1 MPDNEAAAGGG
12 VNVAARR
19 PPARP
24 WHTLPGEEVLAELAS
39 SPEGLSTAEAA
50 ARLRRYGP
58 NTLLVTRPD
67 PWWRILVAQFRGVV
81 VTLLA
86 AAAAVALA
94 MGDAVEAAAIG
105 AVLLVNGGIGFWMEW
120 RARQAMQA
128 LRSLQVHAAT
138 VLRDGRQG
146 EIDARRLVP
155 GDVILLEAGTAVP
168 ADARLLAAEEMTAVE
183 APLTGESVPVR
194 KSCAPVGAGDEE
206 NGAAGGDDVPLA
218 ERASMVYK
226 GTLVAAG
233 SGRAV
238 ITATGVGTEVGQ
250 VAELVAET
258 ESEATPLERRLDRLG
273 HRLVGLTLAVAGL
286 VTLLGLARG
295 EPLGRMVETGL
306 ALAVAAVPE
315 GLPVV
320 ATLALALGMVRMAQR
335 RALVRRLPAVETLGS
350 ATVICT
356 DKTGTLTAG
365 EMTVTGLSV
374 PGGEAGERLAL
385 RIAALANRASVR
397 RRADG
402 AWSTSGDPTEAAL
415 LVAAHDAGLDRDA
428 LLAGSPEQAEVP
440 FASERMWMATFHAA
454 DEGALEV
461 CVKGAPARVV
471 ALCGRRLAE
480 EGDDGAGAA
489 PSGLADVHSVPLDD
503 AGREALLVRN
513 RELASRGLRV
523 LALATGRLPAD
534 RRGELDHPEAR
545 QAAVRD
551 LTFVGYVALSDPP
564 SPGAAEAVAAF
575 HAAGVR
581 TVMITGDQ
589 AITAAAVARQLG
601 LLRPGDETVDGREL
615 SRLSPVELAR
625 RVGRVAAF
633 SRTSPADKLRIVE
646 ALQHG
651 GEVVAMLGDGVND
664 APALKKADVGVAMGG
679 RGTDVAKETAAVV
692 LQDDRFETVAAAVE
706 EGRVIFDNIR
716 KFIFYLFSCNLAEVL
731 VLFLAGAAGWPLP
744 LTPLQILWLNLLTD
758 VFPALAL
765 AAEPAEPDVMARP
778 PRDPAAGV
786 LSRGFL
792 REVGLY
798 GVLIT
803 GVTLGVF
810 AVALATHPGPAG
822 EARARTLAF
831 ATLAFAQLAHV
842 VNARSPRPLLLSR
855 RLWSNPWVGAALAGT
870 ALLQV
875 AAVHLPGL
883 SHVLGTLAP
892 SGAEWSA
899 VAAVCVLPL
908 LVGQAVKALRH
919 RGGTGPPPG
928 VPPATATITP

>member
-1 MPDNEAAAGGG
+1 
-12 VNVAARR
+12 
-19 PPARP
+19 
-24 WHTLPGEEVLAELAS
+24 
-39 SPEGLSTAEAA
+39 
-50 ARLRRYGP
+50 
-58 NTLLVTRPD
+58 
-67 PWWRILVAQFRGVV
+67 
-81 VTLLA
+81 
-86 AAAAVALA
+86 
-94 MGDAVEAAAIG
+94 
-105 AVLLVNGGIGFWMEW
+105 
-120 RARQAMQA
+120 
-128 LRSLQVHAAT
+128 
-138 VLRDGRQG
+138 VLRDGRQRDV
-146 EIDARRLVP
+146 DARSLVP
-155 GDVILLEAGTAVP
+155 GDVVLLQAGTAVP
-168 ADARLLAAEEMTAVE
+168 ADGRLLVADELTVVE

-194 KSCAPVGAGDEE
+194 KRCAAVGASAVGETAGDG
-206 NGAAGGDDVPLA
+206 NATVGDVRVGDATVGDAVPLA

-238 ITATGVGTEVGQ
+238 VTATGLATEVGQ

-258 ESEATPLERRLDRLG
+258 ETEATPLERRLDRLG
-273 HRLVGLTLAVAGL
+273 RRLVGLTLAVAGV

-320 ATLALALGMVRMAQR
+320 ATLALALGMARMAR
-335 RALVRRLPAVETLGS
+335 RHALVRRLPAVETLGS

-365 EMTVTGLSV
+365 VMTVTHLVVAGRETRV
-374 PGGEAGERLAL
+374 ARRAPGVSAAAGTEVVGTAVVGSAPGWRRAL
-385 RIAALANRASVR
+385 RIAVLANRAAAER
-397 RRADG
+397 AADG
-402 AWSTSGDPTEAAL
+402 SWTTSGDPTEAAL
-415 LVAAHDAGLDRDA
+415 LVAAEDAGVDRQA
-428 LLAGSPEQAEVP
+428 LLADTPEVAEVP
-440 FASERMWMATFHAA
+440 FASEHMWMATFHRRGAESVA
-454 DEGALEV
+454 DGSGGEALAGPAVTVEV
-461 CVKGAPARVV
+461 CVKGAPGRVV
-471 ALCGRRLAE
+471 ELCSRQLVAD
-480 EGDDGAGAA
+480 GDGEDLRA
-489 PSGLADVHSVPLDD
+489 VPLDA
-503 AGREALLVRN
+503 AGRQGLLQLN
-513 RELASRGLRV
+513 RDLAARGLRV
-523 LALATGRLPAD
+523 LALADGSVPAGD
-534 RRGELDHPEAR
+534 GLAATTTEER
-545 QAAVRD
+545 QAAVAD
-551 LTFVGYVALSDPP
+551 LTFVAYVALSDPP

-575 HAAGVR
+575 HGAGVR

-589 AITAAAVARQLG
+589 AVTAAAVARRLG
-601 LLRPGDETVDGREL
+601 LLRPGDETMDGREL
-615 SRLSPVELAR
+615 ARLSGVELAR

-765 AAEPAEPDVMARP
+765 AAEPAEPDVMSRP

-786 LSRGFL
+786 LSRPFL
-792 REVGLY
+792 LQVAAY
-798 GVLIT
+798 GALIT
-803 GVTLGVF
+803 VVTLAVF
-810 AVALATHPGPAG
+810 ALALHATPGAAG
-822 EARARTLAF
+822 EARARSLAF

-842 VNARSPRPLLLSR
+842 VNARSPRPLLFSR
-855 RLWSNPWVGAALAGT
+855 RLFANPWAGWAVAGT

-875 AAVHLPGL
+875 AALTLPGL
-883 SHVLGTLAP
+883 SDVLGTVTP
-892 SGAEWSA
+892 RPAEWGWV
-899 VAAVCVLPL
+899 VAAAALPA
-908 LVGQAVKALRH
+908 LVGQTVKAV
-919 RGGTGPPPG
+919 RGRGRISGSG
-928 VPPATATITP
+928 AGGGAGAATITP